1 MKLEINTKY
10 DIGDIVNY
18 YSYEKDSN
26 QIVKILD
33 IKLTEG
39 TMLYPIKYL
48 VEKPNKE
55 RLWVSEGSLVKRS
68 NATLEERIK
77 NGIMMYF
84 GNRCY

>member
-10 DIGDIVNY
+10 DVGDIVNY

-33 IKLTEG
+33 IKLADETI
-39 TMLYPIKYL
+39 LYPVKYL

-55 RLWVSEGSLVKRS
+55 RVWVSEGSLNKRS

-77 NGIMMYF
+77 NGIIMYF
-84 GNRCY
+84 GNRRY